1 MVCNSLRCYSSS
13 RKVALNR
20 DTEIG
25 DTWAGAA
32 AQHCLGTRDRM
43 LWRKALCL
51 WWEYIYISKDLV
63 QPHAG
68 PVLAA
73 SASMSSLELFSVVV
87 ERFSLSCAVSCQFFC
102 GNKKVF
108 IEEAQLETVS
118 TGWTTVCFVVVPT
131 PGSNHDHLEGS
142 HKMELISSQ
151 NLAKHSS
158 PQPSFSLVE

>member
-1 MVCNSLRCYSSS
+1 MGGRCCPALS
-13 RKVALNR
+13 RNKGQNAL
-20 DTEIG
+20 EEG
-25 DTWAGAA
+25 LVPLVG
-32 AQHCLGTRDRM
+32 
-43 LWRKALCL
+43 
-51 WWEYIYISKDLV
+51 IYISKDLA
-63 QPHAG
+63 QPLAG

-102 GNKKVF
+102 GNKKVS

-131 PGSNHDHLEGS
+131 PRSNYNHLEVS

-151 NLAKHSS
+151 DLAKHSS
-158 PQPSFSLVE
+158 PQPSFSLVG